1 MIEVHQL
8 KINGE
13 IFDVNLLDNGQVNYS
28 FLRVDG
34 EPVKSQTLRD
44 VFWNRYLGQ
53 VYTAIRDEE

>member
-53 VYTAIRDEE
+53 VYTAIREKE